1 MESMISK
8 QLCARMD
15 IGGVEFIQ
23 PALHTLFELIREAS
37 HCFAR
42 LGGSGELLGN
52 INWFTQ
58 SYASNAFRIR
68 REITRI

>member
-8 QLCARMD
+8 RLCTRME

-23 PALHTLFELIREAS
+23 PTLHTLLELIREAS
-37 HCFAR
+37 HCFAG
-42 LGGSGELLGN
+42 LSGSGELLGN

-58 SYASNAFRIR
+58 PYASNAFRIR